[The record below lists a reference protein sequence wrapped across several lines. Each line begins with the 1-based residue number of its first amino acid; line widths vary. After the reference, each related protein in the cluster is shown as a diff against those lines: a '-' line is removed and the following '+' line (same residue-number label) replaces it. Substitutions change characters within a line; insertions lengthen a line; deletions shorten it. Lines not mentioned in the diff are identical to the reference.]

1 MRILNLLS
9 VFIFLIFL
17 TAYCYDVSLNFQNF
31 PIADDYEAFFD
42 FNNKFFALNGF
53 WERIGLVFSQ
63 HNEHRIATLR
73 IINLTYFYFFGKIDL
88 AVLEL

>member
-1 MRILNLLS
+1 MRILNILS

-17 TAYCYDVSLNFQNF
+17 AAYCYDVSLNFQNF

-53 WERIGLVFSQ
+53 REIGRAHV
-63 HNEHRIATLR
+63 
-73 IINLTYFYFFGKIDL
+73 
-88 AVLEL
+88 